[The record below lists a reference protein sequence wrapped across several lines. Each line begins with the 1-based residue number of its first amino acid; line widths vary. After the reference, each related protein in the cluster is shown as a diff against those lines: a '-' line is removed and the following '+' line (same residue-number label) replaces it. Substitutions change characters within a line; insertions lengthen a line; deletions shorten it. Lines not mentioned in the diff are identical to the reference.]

1 MSRLFLIALGA
12 LTIAGSPCLAQG
24 LKPVEYR
31 GMNIKTVVQSSNAR
45 TSTVF
50 LLFFNPNEKPA
61 EARNINCEFHQGER
75 LVKKF
80 TIARLTVR
88 PGEGEYEAP
97 EKLGAPFN
105 RPICKVGKS

>member
-1 MSRLFLIALGA
+1 MKPVLIALGFCVLMA
-12 LTIAGSPCLAQG
+12 EAGFAAS

-61 EARNINCEFHQGER
+61 EVRNISCEFHQGER

-80 TIARLTVR
+80 TIARLTAR

-97 EKLGAPFN
+97 EKLDAPFN
-105 RPICKVGKS
+105 RPICKVGKP